1 MRFNKDLH
9 TDTCIQKRALTWAN
23 TARLARYHALIKF
36 TGACFGRVLYIHTNS
51 KPAFYHFCLSRPFIS
66 LSLSLSAFLSVRLTC
81 RRNVGRAS
89 AVLLARTLPPISFP
103 FQPLSLFYTSF
114 PFVSALFV
122 PLSCPLFLFSS
133 RLSPGGARWFSFLP
147 AVARSFCPISRSQTS
162 FHFRVSH
169 IAVSI
174 FSFSII
180 IAAINGNT
188 SAV

>member
-36 TGACFGRVLYIHTNS
+36 TGAYACFGRVLYIHTNS
-51 KPAFYHFCLSRPFIS
+51 NQHFIIS
-66 LSLSLSAFLSVRLTC
+66 VSHVRLSLSLSAFLSVRLTC

-122 PLSCPLFLFSS
+122 PLSCPLFLLSS
-133 RLSPGGARWFSFLP
+133 RLSPGGARFSFLP